1 MARVSS
7 ADMLERIERAGLF
20 LEPADAERRWYR
32 YHPLFAQL
40 LRHRLHQE
48 FPDLEPHL
56 RRLADMLAHPAGP
69 QDDDQQGPQ
78 PPQDAQTSDPVA
90 LDAPLSERERD
101 VLHLLAG
108 GLSNEEIAESLIIS
122 ANTVKMHIRH
132 IYDKLDVHN
141 RVQAITQAQ
150 ARAMV

>member
-1 MARVSS
+1 M
-7 ADMLERIERAGLF
+7 
-20 LEPADAERRWYR
+20 
-32 YHPLFAQL
+32 
-40 LRHRLHQE
+40 
-48 FPDLEPHL
+48 
-56 RRLADMLAHPAGP
+56 
-69 QDDDQQGPQ
+69 
-78 PPQDAQTSDPVA
+78 A